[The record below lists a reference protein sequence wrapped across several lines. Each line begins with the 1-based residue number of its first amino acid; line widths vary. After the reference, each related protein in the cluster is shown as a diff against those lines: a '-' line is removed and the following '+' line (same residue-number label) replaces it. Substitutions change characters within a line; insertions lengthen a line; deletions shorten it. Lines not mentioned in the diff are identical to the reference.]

1 MPRRATIPG
10 FVLVGRKREGRPD
23 VIVPRQSGDIAL
35 EDEDGKMEENEY
47 EPTLGEYRE
56 EKADDVVLTQKGYR
70 KLQEELDYL
79 KNVKRWEVA
88 KRIEQARAFGDI
100 MENSEYDDAKHEQ
113 AFVHGR
119 ILEIENILDNA
130 RVIKDDEI
138 DLNEVTIGSS
148 VVLEDM
154 ERKEEMR
161 LRLVSAAEARGDRGC
176 ISDQSPVGKA
186 ILGRKAGEI
195 VDVQVPSGVLKYRI
209 LQIER

>member
-1 MPRRATIPG
+1 MTSRNEAAPN
-10 FVLVGRKREGRPD
+10 
-23 VIVPRQSGDIAL
+23 
-35 EDEDGKMEENEY
+35 DEDGKMDDY
-47 EPTLGEYRE
+47 DYQPTMGEYRE
-56 EKADDVVLTQKGYR
+56 ERADDVVLTEQGYR

-119 ILEIENILDNA
+119 IMEIENILDNA
-130 RVIKDDEI
+130 RVIKDEEI

-148 VVLEDM
+148 VLLEDV

-186 ILGRKAGEI
+186 ILGRRAGEI